1 MATLLLPQSRPSTRG
16 DAGPGEGGCLFG
28 CRVVRQP
35 LEHFD
40 QIGFGFEALGAAVG
54 KQGVEEG
61 VLGSDF
67 EAAKEHPVSDL
78 ESALA
83 CLETIAREF
92 AITRGPQGELI
103 WGGREWIEVAP
114 VKLQAVDT
122 VGAGDMFA
130 GAFLYGW
137 TEGWGQRR
145 AGDLACAAAA
155 RLVTTLGPLIPSAE
169 TREILRRL
177 V

>member
-1 MATLLLPQSRPSTRG
+1 LATLLLPQSRPSTRG
-16 DAGPGEGGCLFG
+16 DAGPGEGGCLFS
-28 CRVVRQP
+28 CRVARQP

-40 QIGFGFEALGAAVG
+40 QIGFGFEALGGAVG

-61 VLGSDF
+61 VLGSGF

-92 AITRGPQGELI
+92 AITPGPQGELV

-130 GAFLYGW
+130 
-137 TEGWGQRR
+137 
-145 AGDLACAAAA
+145 AAA
-155 RLVTTLGPLIPSAE
+155 RLATTLGPRIPSAE
-169 TREILRRL
+169 IQEILRRL

>member
-1 MATLLLPQSRPSTRG
+1 MATLSFLSRGPALGG

-61 VLGSDF
+61 FVGSGF

-92 AITRGPQGELI
+92 AITRGP
-103 WGGREWIEVAP
+103 
-114 VKLQAVDT
+114 
-122 VGAGDMFA
+122 
-130 GAFLYGW
+130 
-137 TEGWGQRR
+137 
-145 AGDLACAAAA
+145 
-155 RLVTTLGPLIPSAE
+155 
-169 TREILRRL
+169 
-177 V
+177 

>member
-1 MATLLLPQSRPSTRG
+1 M
-16 DAGPGEGGCLFG
+16 FG
-28 CRVVRQP
+28 CRVARQP

-40 QIGFGFEALGAAVG
+40 QIGFGFDALGGAVG

-61 VLGSDF
+61 VPGSGF

-92 AITRGPQGELI
+92 AIIPGPQGELV

-137 TEGWGQRR
+137 TEGWEQRR

-155 RLVTTLGPLIPSAE
+155 RLVTTLGPRIPSAE
-169 TREILRRL
+169 TQEILRRL